1 MSNLEKIIEAYR
13 PYFDSYYTA
22 ENNHTFIFDGI
33 LVAEDDYYYSMRS
46 MKDNTVRL
54 LSCATSIE
62 FYGFEKV

>member
-1 MSNLEKIIEAYR
+1 MTNLEKIIEAYR
-13 PYFDSYYTA
+13 PYFDSYYIG

-62 FYGFEKV
+62 FYGFGKV